1 MNGQDGHEGDNG
13 MDHDGTY
20 PIDLLATVASQ
31 ATATFHP
38 PQLAHADEEL
48 LNKGQD
54 MDNIPTVD
62 DPSAAMPP
70 PLSPIQRTRGARGR
84 GRGGDRPR
92 GSRGNRGANRGPSR
106 GASRGSDGAGRGAI
120 AQDTQEA
127 GAAVPEEGWNPNVD
141 LMTDLF
147 ESVMSAREV
156 AQPLSRTLP
165 HTTGSLDRVAPSTSV
180 GSTTANVHELDA
192 MELDSLPADQT
203 LDRRPQ
209 PLATK
214 PVYKKRPTKQ
224 VPHIADESVSTSASC
239 TSDGLIRRGGIDSW
253 RDRRMGSRQ
262 EYNRPRHQ
270 NAYDANEQLLEQR
283 VTSTIQKKRPRKG
296 TSAFAEGSKQAKT
309 VGESL
314 ERHEV
319 SMLDKI
325 KKLYSRPLP
334 HRDVVRMLQMELDS
348 EEKMLQ
354 QMEERLQAEM
364 TRLKVEEEVLIEMLE
379 MSTNTTMDVSMFT
392 PQESSTIKQPRR
404 PSASD
409 TTVAA
414 AAAALPPRPSRPSR
428 PPPQPQLEL
437 QLEEPEAGIEP
448 PTKESQIP
456 SLPSLPALPQHHRT
470 EPPASAA
477 SSNQKPPSPPKP
489 TGRRRSLG
497 GRLSR
502 ELAKPAQSPSLHH
515 HRQIPALPSLSAPAP
530 VASTCL
536 PASALLSTPLPTA
549 PARAVSQQAPAAV
562 APRIQTKPPTS
573 TPVVLPPIPPL
584 GGAGSSDSSF
594 MAALNILEQ
603 HERADKKRKERGED
617 GGDDTEEE
625 EDSNS
630 DESGEN
636 DDDDDDDDE
645 EDNSDYEEEDEEAAR
660 SALRS
665 MLAQIGDTPFPSG

>member
-54 MDNIPTVD
+54 MDNMPTVD

-92 GSRGNRGANRGPSR
+92 GSRGNRGANRGSSR
-106 GASRGSDGAGRGAI
+106 GARRGSDGAGRGAI

-224 VPHIADESVSTSASC
+224 VPHIADESVSTSVSS

-414 AAAALPPRPSRPSR
+414 AAAALPPRPSRPPR
-428 PPPQPQLEL
+428 LPPQPQLEL
-437 QLEEPEAGIEP
+437 QLEEPEAGIEL

-456 SLPSLPALPQHHRT
+456 SLPYPRYHRSAPLLLLLRLVYLHQHCYPHPYPLLQPELSLDKHQQQSH
-470 EPPASAA
+470 PASKQ
-477 SSNQKPPSPPKP
+477 N
-489 TGRRRSLG
+489 
-497 GRLSR
+497 
-502 ELAKPAQSPSLHH
+502 
-515 HRQIPALPSLSAPAP
+515 LP
-530 VASTCL
+530 
-536 PASALLSTPLPTA
+536 
-549 PARAVSQQAPAAV
+549 R
-562 APRIQTKPPTS
+562 
-573 TPVVLPPIPPL
+573 
-584 GGAGSSDSSF
+584 AGSSDSSF

-617 GGDDTEEE
+617 GEDDTEEE

-636 DDDDDDDDE
+636 DDDDEDE